1 MVVGKERDRIPG
13 FRWRWCRIASSGS
26 NTVGLLLLFK
36 MIKKAFLSSA
46 SCFNSCLVF
55 QTLLWVPSVSKVVQP
70 VGERRN
76 SEILVLLF
84 WSSSNKTLSRRR
96 CDFNNSIDNIIY
108 YIFHIKCLRYVNHF
122 EISETFCIFGMKVLG
137 VWYLR
142 FDTFKRHDFFQS
154 FASIGRVDLVFE
166 DKREENYYNR
176 KLLASYSY
184 QVACKLLAE
193 RSRLVASWQQVG
205 SLLVARNFLTW
216 LQQTNNKQ

>member
-84 WSSSNKTLSRRR
+84 WSSSNKTLARLILQWQY
-96 CDFNNSIDNIIY
+96 F
-108 YIFHIKCLRYVNHF
+108 L
-122 EISETFCIFGMKVLG
+122 KV
-137 VWYLR
+137 
-142 FDTFKRHDFFQS
+142 Q
-154 FASIGRVDLVFE
+154 
-166 DKREENYYNR
+166 
-176 KLLASYSY
+176 
-184 QVACKLLAE
+184 
-193 RSRLVASWQQVG
+193 
-205 SLLVARNFLTW
+205 LLVPARKNVRFYVLKHPINFFPIFFAVLSTFRAPENFRNFPIFRLFA
-216 LQQTNNKQ
+216 LPSKQP